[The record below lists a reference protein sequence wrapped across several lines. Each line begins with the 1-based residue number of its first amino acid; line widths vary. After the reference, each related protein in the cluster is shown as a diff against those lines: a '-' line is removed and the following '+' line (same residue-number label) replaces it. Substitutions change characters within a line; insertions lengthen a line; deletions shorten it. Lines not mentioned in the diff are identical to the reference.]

1 MQIVNARSVS
11 RSDLLDRRVTALFI
25 DPGATEKS
33 CGGEWCEGIKL
44 RCIRCDFPR
53 ACEEDL
59 RRYPNN
65 PVWQSYCPNAAKL
78 IALTQLL
85 ARAVV
90 M

>member
-1 MQIVNARSVS
+1 LIQINEAVFGGS
-11 RSDLLDRRVTALFI
+11 RISLGTNSFGRTANRLGSTDDNEQGRIF
-25 DPGATEKS
+25 
-33 CGGEWCEGIKL
+33 
-44 RCIRCDFPR
+44 IRCDFPR